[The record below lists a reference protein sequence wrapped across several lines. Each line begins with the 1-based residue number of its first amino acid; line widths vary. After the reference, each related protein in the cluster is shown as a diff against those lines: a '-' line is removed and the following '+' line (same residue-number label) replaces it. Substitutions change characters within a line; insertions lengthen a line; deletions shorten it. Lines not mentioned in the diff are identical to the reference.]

1 MKIVTISGRLIRVT
15 VLLLLVGWSGVACAA
30 PPPSVQLS
38 FAEAWQA
45 ALKQTPEMLLS
56 RARLA
61 EAQGAVTAAYGHLLP
76 NLQASYRV
84 SGSDSGL
91 NAFGMKLNQG
101 RATFNDFGAGQ
112 FNPTVPASLFI
123 APDNLNN
130 PGWTSNYQTKLELQI
145 PVYNGGKVRGYL
157 AQARAYLNAARHGD
171 ELARQQ
177 LTLEVLKAYEGV
189 RTAKAF
195 VAVAAKAVVAAES
208 YAELTDKLYARGV
221 VARNDQ
227 LRARLNL
234 SDVRLRQSEAAT
246 YLAKTWDRL
255 RVLVGIEGEQPV
267 AVADRLQV
275 ALPEGD
281 LSGLRAQ
288 MLQENPGLRALGEK
302 VDAGQAEVKI
312 ARADYLPHFNL
323 LLSREWDSP
332 DLKLGG
338 HSSNMVAGV
347 VSWNLFDFGARRG
360 TVDQANARL
369 SQQVARL
376 NQARDQLRLQF
387 DAAWRDV
394 ALAAERVKVRELAIT
409 QAEEAERLELLRYEK
424 GVSTMTEL
432 LTIQTELDKAR
443 SDLVAAH
450 YQQIMQRAGLLLALG
465 RLTPDA
471 ISSTNLIK

>member
-1 MKIVTISGRLIRVT
+1 MKVVTISRWLPRV
-15 VLLLLVGWSGVACAA
+15 VALLLLVGWPAA
-30 PPPSVQLS
+30 TFALLATTQRLS
-38 FAEAWQA
+38 FDQAWQS
-45 ALKQTPEMLLS
+45 ALKQTPEMLVS
-56 RARLA
+56 RAQLA
-61 EAQGAVTAAYGHLLP
+61 EAQGAVNAAYGHLLP
-76 NLQASYRV
+76 NLQAFYTA

-91 NAFGMKLNQG
+91 NVFGMKLNQG
-101 RATFNDFGAGQ
+101 RATFDDFGAGE
-112 FNPTVPASLFI
+112 FNPTVPSSLFI

-130 PGWTSNYQTKLELQI
+130 PGWTRNYQTKLELQI
-145 PVYNGGKVRGYL
+145 PIYNGGKARGYL
-157 AQARAYLNAARHGD
+157 AQAKAYLNAAQHGD

-189 RTAKAF
+189 RTAQAF
-195 VAVAAKAVVAAES
+195 VAVAEKAVVAAES
-208 YAELTDKLYARGV
+208 YAELTDKLFVRGV

-246 YLAKTWDRL
+246 YLAKAYDRL
-255 RVLVGIEGEQPV
+255 RILVGIEGEQPI
-267 AVADRLQV
+267 AVVDRLQV

-281 LSGLRAQ
+281 LAALRAQ
-288 MLQENPGLRALGEK
+288 MLQQNPGLRALGEK

-312 ARADYLPHFNL
+312 AHADYLPHFNV
-323 LLSREWDSP
+323 LLSREWNNP
-332 DLKLGG
+332 DLELGG
-338 HSSNMVAGV
+338 HSSNTVSGV
-347 VSWNLFDFGARRG
+347 LSWNLFNFGTRQG

-369 SQQVARL
+369 SQQVAHL
-376 NQARDQLRLQF
+376 NQARNQLRLQV

-394 ALAAERVKVRELAIT
+394 ALAAERVKVRKLAIT

-432 LTIQTELDKAR
+432 LTIQAQLDKAR

-465 RLTPDA
+465 RLTPNA
-471 ISSTNLIK
+471 ISCIN